1 MTEIHDLT
9 AIQQVTAVRRRELS
23 PVEITEHY
31 LARIERLNDRVGAY
45 ITVAAE
51 QARRQA
57 RLAEQ
62 RLVSGPPDDR
72 PPALLGLPV
81 PIKDLDM
88 VAGLPWT
95 RGSGLFAGQRA
106 PEDEAF
112 VARLRHAGAVFIGKT
127 NTPEFGLPCY
137 TENEIAP
144 PARTPWDLTCSAGGS
159 SGGAAAAV
167 AAGLAPVAQ
176 GSDGGGSIRI
186 PASVCGLFGIKPS
199 RGRVSAAP
207 RRSDLL
213 GLATTGPLAR
223 TVRDAA
229 LLLDAL
235 AVSVPGDHYTAPAL
249 PGGRTF
255 LEQADRDPGRLR
267 VARFSAPP
275 VSGVRPHPDVLA
287 AYESATALLSGL
299 GHDVEEIDTPFDD
312 TLFALFEEVWAGLAS
327 AAPVPPGAE
336 DRLQPI
342 TRWLR
347 ERADRSSIRAF
358 LTAAAGLQQAVRAA
372 LPRLAAYDAVL
383 TPTLASPPVPVG
395 HFTAG
400 GPAQEYRAMVDFTP
414 YTSMYNVTGQP
425 AVNVPLHVDGAGR
438 PIGVMLAGRPGDEA
452 TLIALSA
459 QLEAARPWHGR
470 TPRIWSA

>member
-1 MTEIHDLT
+1 MTDIHDLT

-31 LARIERLNDRVGAY
+31 LARIDRLNEQVGAY
-45 ITVAAE
+45 VTVAAE
-51 QARRQA
+51 PARQQARMAEKRQ
-57 RLAEQ
+57 LTD
-62 RLVSGPPDDR
+62 PPDR
-72 PPALLGLPV
+72 LPPLLGLPV

-95 RGSGLFAGQRA
+95 QGTRLYAEQTAPADELFV
-106 PEDEAF
+106 E
-112 VARLRHAGAVFIGKT
+112 RLRAAGTVMLGKT

-137 TENEIAP
+137 TEGTVAP
-144 PARTPWDLTCSAGGS
+144 PARTPWDLARSAGGS

-199 RGRVSAAP
+199 RGRISAAP
-207 RRSDLL
+207 RRADLF

-229 LLLDAL
+229 LLLDAMV
-235 AVSVPGDHYTAPAL
+235 VSAPGDLYSAPGPPA
-249 PGGRTF
+249 GQTF
-255 LEQADRDPGRLR
+255 LDQADRDPGRLR
-267 VARFSAPP
+267 VARFSVPP

-287 AYESATALLSGL
+287 AHDSAAALLADL

-312 TLFALFEEVWAGLAS
+312 TLFTLFEEVWAGLAS

-347 ERADRSSIRAF
+347 ERADRSSVRAF
-358 LTAAAGLQQAVRAA
+358 LTAAAGLQQQVRAA
-372 LPRLAAYDAVL
+372 LPRLAPFDAVL
-383 TPTLASPPVPVG
+383 TPTLASPPVPLG
-395 HFTAG
+395 FFTRS
-400 GPAQEYRAMVDFTP
+400 GPEEEFRAMVHFTP

-425 AVNVPLHVDGAGR
+425 AVNVPLHVNDAGL

-452 TLIALSA
+452 TLISLSA
-459 QLEAARPWHGR
+459 QLEAARPWIGR
-470 TPRIWSA
+470 TPPLWSQ